1 MTKCCRSQF
10 FLLQNWVSAF
20 CRRNPFCSADPNL
33 LFRSFGSIASSEAI
47 PSHPSGSSAWQQ
59 VRAIHSPLNR
69 KGGRKFASPS
79 RLVCR
84 HLPNTPT
91 GPTWSSPFDSSLPNV
106 YDLLSPAVLQPHQ
119 SVVGAGRPS
128 RFLRDQKTFGAGPC
142 SFSS

>member
-1 MTKCCRSQF
+1 MLSFPIFSSSKLGLRFLPEISVLLSRSEP
-10 FLLQNWVSAF
+10 VI
-20 CRRNPFCSADPNL
+20 
-33 LFRSFGSIASSEAI
+33 SFVWFDRLSEAI

-91 GPTWSSPFDSSLPNV
+91 GPTSSSPFDSSLPNV